1 MAGPYDPVLRFRTL
15 ATPHFLIHFHDGE
28 DAAAARL
35 ATVAE
40 RVHEALTVELR
51 HVPRARTHVVLVHQD
66 DRPNGS
72 TTVVPWNAI
81 EIDAVPPK
89 GADSIGNTDD
99 WLAYVFTH
107 EYAHVLHLDRSVG
120 WAVLGRTLFG
130 RTVIGFPNLS
140 LPLWQIEGFATLVE
154 SEGGQGR
161 LHAGDF
167 REIVD
172 AGVRAGRPEP
182 IDRVNG
188 GLVAWPSGQGWYAY
202 GARFQEFLV
211 ARYGRERLV
220 ELADRT
226 AARIPFIT
234 SGAFKAVYGKS
245 LGELWREF
253 ELAAATAPHAPAP
266 NAPRAPNAPCAPCAP
281 TQLTRTGYLVE
292 APRIDA
298 DGSIW
303 FSASDAHRFP
313 GLYRLPPGATE
324 PVRVTSRYGGSG
336 LSLGR
341 DVVIFDQLE
350 VTRGA
355 GLTSDLYAFD
365 RRTGRTRRLTRGAR
379 LVDPDLSPDGTRLAV
394 VRTGPAFRE
403 LLLLDAAAL
412 LQLSAPAAAS
422 ALPVLA
428 RRGGELDVFAT
439 PRWSPDGT
447 RLVAEHRSLG
457 GPSELVI
464 LDDHLTPAGPV
475 IQSASRNVT
484 PSWTADGG
492 ILFASDRDGG
502 PFAIYRATFDSATPS
517 TTRVLTSAGGALSP
531 AMTADGRIVYVGYST
546 AGYDLFAARP
556 NLTSLSTSPNVAQ
569 PVATSHNPTQPD
581 ETVAQSA
588 YRPWP
593 SLWPRGWLPTVERR
607 DDLWRVGGVATGS
620 DVLGRHAFAVNASWA
635 VTNGHP
641 AASLVPAARPDW
653 AASYAYTRWQLVPYI
668 AAQDRTSLFQ
678 VANPQG
684 SLVPVAQREQQVDAG
699 AIRSFRRVRWSQS
712 VLAAYH
718 ASHVSTS
725 TARQDDASDRSGV
738 RGAWT
743 LVTAKRY
750 GYSISPEDGVAA
762 GITGETFRPAF
773 GSDGSGDAVTGDLRA
788 YLPLGIHHAVF
799 AVRAAGA
806 ASRGDAGTRRLFLLG
821 GDNGNLALG
830 RFGNDTIN
838 LLRGFDDDVFAGT
851 HVALVNM
858 EARVPLGW
866 PERGWGTW
874 PAFLRAVHAT
884 AFADIGHAWTSG
896 AAWSDRKTSLG
907 AELAA
912 DVVVGFG
919 LPLTWSVG
927 AAWGHDGAGQ
937 VPDQRRVYVRLGRSF

>member
-1 MAGPYDPVLRFRTL
+1 MAGTSVAGPYDPVLRFRTL

-28 DAAAARL
+28 DEAAARL
-35 ATVAE
+35 ATIAE

-51 HVPRARTHVVLVHQD
+51 HVPKARTHVVLVHQD

-72 TTVVPWNAI
+72 TIVVPWNAI
-81 EIDAVPPK
+81 EIDAVPPA

-99 WLAYVFTH
+99 WLTYVFTH

-120 WAVLGRTLFG
+120 WAVLARALFG
-130 RTVIGFPNLS
+130 RTVVGFPNLS

-154 SEGGQGR
+154 SEGDQGR

-172 AGVRAGRPEP
+172 EGARAGRMEP
-182 IDRVNG
+182 LDRVNG
-188 GLVAWPSGQGWYAY
+188 GLIAWPSGQGWYAY

-211 ARYGRERLV
+211 ARYSRDKLV

-226 AARIPFIT
+226 AARIPFVT

-253 ELAAATAPHAPAP
+253 EAAARNAP
-266 NAPRAPNAPCAPCAP
+266 NAPNDSNPPVP
-281 TQLTRTGYLVE
+281 LTRLGFFVE
-292 APRIDA
+292 APRVDA

-313 GLYRLPPGATE
+313 GLYRLSPGSSK
-324 PVRVTSRYGGSG
+324 PIRVTSRYGGSG
-336 LSLGR
+336 LTLGQ
-341 DVVIFDQLE
+341 DVVVFDQLE
-350 VTRGA
+350 ITRGA

-365 RRTGRTRRLTRGAR
+365 RRTSHTRRLTRGAR
-379 LVDPDLSPDGTRLAV
+379 LVDPDLSADGTRLAV

-403 LLLLDAAAL
+403 LLVLDAVAL
-412 LQLSAPAAAS
+412 LGLRAPTRPS
-422 ALPVLA
+422 ALPLLA
-428 RRGGELDVFAT
+428 RRGSELDVFAT

-447 RLVAEHRSLG
+447 RLVAEHRALG
-457 GPSELVI
+457 QPSELVI

-475 IQSASRNVT
+475 IRSAGRNVT

-502 PFAIYRATFDSATPS
+502 PFAIYRATFDSRATS
-517 TTRVLTSAGGALSP
+517 IARVLSPAGGALSP
-531 AMTADGRIVYVGYST
+531 ASTADGRILYVGYST
-546 AGYDLFAARP
+546 AGYDLFASAVSASASAAVAATADKAYP
-556 NLTSLSTSPNVAQ
+556 PVVSVSAAHAATADKPYAPVLSLM
-569 PVATSHNPTQPD
+569 
-581 ETVAQSA
+581 
-588 YRPWP
+588 
-593 SLWPRGWLPTVERR
+593 PRGWLPTVERR
-607 DDLWRVGGVATGS
+607 DDRWRVGGVVSGF
-620 DVLGRHAFAVNASWA
+620 DVLGRHAFAVSASWA
-635 VTNGHP
+635 VTDGHP
-641 AASLVPAARPDW
+641 AASLVPGARPDW
-653 AASYAYTRWQLVPYI
+653 AASYAYTRWQLVPYV

-678 VANPQG
+678 IVSPEG

-718 ASHVSTS
+718 ASHVTTS
-725 TARQDDASDRSGV
+725 TARQDDRSNRSGL

-743 LVTAKRY
+743 LVTARRY
-750 GYSISPEDGVAA
+750 GYSISPEDGLAA

-773 GSDGSGDAVTGDLRA
+773 GSDGSGDAVTADVRA
-788 YLPLGIHHAVF
+788 YLPLGIRHAVF
-799 AVRAAGA
+799 AARAAGA
-806 ASRGDAGTRRLFLLG
+806 VSRGDAGTRRLFLLG

-830 RFGNDTIN
+830 RFGDDTIN

-851 HVALVNM
+851 HVALVNL

-874 PAFLRAVHAT
+874 PAFLRAVHGT
-884 AFADIGHAWTSG
+884 AFADIGNAWTSG

-937 VPDQRRVYVRLGRSF
+937 VPDQQRFYVRLGSSF